1 MRSIEKK
8 RLESR
13 YQNKYITIL
22 CSPYLIFMHKLFRF
36 LIQSLKSTYFYKSC
50 FFHFQLGVPKGKVIH
65 TLTKSKALTEAA
77 ANSGGW
83 AHIVVGQHHTLA
95 LDAAGNVHALGRME
109 YGRLGMSC
117 SKLVKPLQA

>member
-1 MRSIEKK
+1 
-8 RLESR
+8 
-13 YQNKYITIL
+13 
-22 CSPYLIFMHKLFRF
+22 MHKLFRF
-36 LIQSLKSTYFYKSC
+36 LIQPLKSSYFYKSC

-109 YGRLGMSC
+109 YGRLGTS
-117 SKLVKPLQA
+117 LHHIQNFVKHKYNQSIFTNFSNFRSWRPAPNRRH

>member
-1 MRSIEKK
+1 MNS
-8 RLESR
+8 S
-13 YQNKYITIL
+13 
-22 CSPYLIFMHKLFRF
+22 YLRRETPFLFSKNLF
-36 LIQSLKSTYFYKSC
+36 L
-50 FFHFQLGVPKGKVIH
+50 FQLGVPKGKVIH

-109 YGRLGMSC
+109 YGRLGTSLLHIQNLSAFIIMKQHLC
-117 SKLVKPLQA
+117 RKIVLQ

>member
-1 MRSIEKK
+1 MPA
-8 RLESR
+8 LPL
-13 YQNKYITIL
+13 IT
-22 CSPYLIFMHKLFRF
+22 P
-36 LIQSLKSTYFYKSC
+36 LKSCNRGAKSLSC
-50 FFHFQLGVPKGKVIH
+50 FQNFFLFQLGVSKGQVIH

-109 YGRLGMSC
+109 YGRLGTS
-117 SKLVKPLQA
+117 LLHIQNFVKPLQA

>member
-1 MRSIEKK
+1 MKSV
-8 RLESR
+8 
-13 YQNKYITIL
+13 YYFQ
-22 CSPYLIFMHKLFRF
+22 IFF
-36 LIQSLKSTYFYKSC
+36 L
-50 FFHFQLGVPKGKVIH
+50 FQLGVPKGKVIH

-109 YGRLGMSC
+109 YGRLGTSFLHIQTLSNRC
-117 SKLVKPLQA
+117 KHKYNQ

>member
-1 MRSIEKK
+1 MNLRKGPKVALLPS
-8 RLESR
+8 L
-13 YQNKYITIL
+13 
-22 CSPYLIFMHKLFRF
+22 MHKLFGF
-36 LIQSLKSTYFYKSC
+36 LIQSLKSSYFYKSC
-50 FFHFQLGVPKGKVIH
+50 FFLFQLGVPKGKVIH

-109 YGRLGMSC
+109 YGRLGTFLLHILNLSNRC
-117 SKLVKPLQA
+117 KHK